1 MIAKEKLRNLLFVL
15 SGALVLMLKHN
26 YSGPYT
32 EIVKSYSGNISVS
45 FAVYFIM
52 TFSSDNWKG
61 NRFITAVIALLTV
74 ELFEITNGFG
84 IMTNVF
90 DPIDLLA
97 NLIGIGL
104 ALGLDLLLNRD
115 TSGNKEVK
123 NRES

>member
-32 EIVKSYSGNISVS
+32 EIVKSYSGNLAVS
-45 FAVYFIM
+45 FAVYFIIS
-52 TFSSDNWKG
+52 FSSDTWKK
-61 NRFITAVIALLTV
+61 NRFITAFIALLAV

-97 NLIGIGL
+97 NLIGVGL
-104 ALGLDLLLNRD
+104 AFGLDFLLNR
-115 TSGNKEVK
+115 SSS
-123 NRES
+123 NRTEGK